1 MPLCSSKDIQ
11 KSALKELASGLEWN
25 DPWHLNVIP
34 QPEDRRKL
42 FLILFKI
49 AQETHLPL
57 MPYFQDYELV
67 SILDKF
73 TLLRS
78 LKLRHFITD
87 NSVTHIYWTLS

>member
-1 MPLCSSKDIQ
+1 MPLCSPKDIQ

-67 SILDKF
+67 SIVF
-73 TLLRS
+73 
-78 LKLRHFITD
+78 
-87 NSVTHIYWTLS
+87 N